1 MKQSYFLI
9 FIFIF
14 SFTVFSQN
22 KLSKKCV
29 QEEKIITVTS
39 CNIKGTLLL
48 PKKVKEKIPIVVFIA
63 GSGPTDRNGNNPTM
77 KNNSLKMM
85 AEELCLNGIAS
96 FRYDKR
102 MIAESVDTILKEEN
116 LRFET
121 YVNDAVV
128 IINFIKKDER
138 FSQVIIAGHS
148 EGSLIG
154 MLAAEKTKVDKYI
167 SIAGVGVSADKI
179 LKKQLENKKTIKNEA
194 FAVIDSLKKGIQV
207 DSLSE
212 SIYSIFRP
220 SVQPYIISWL
230 KYNPQIEIAKL
241 NIPIL
246 IIQGTT
252 DIQVDTT
259 NADLLHKAAPKSEL
273 FIIKDMNH
281 VLKQCS
287 DDYTENLKTY
297 FTPEIALNSELID
310 ILAKFIK
317 K

>member
-1 MKQSYFLI
+1 MKQSYFLL
-9 FIFIF
+9 FIILF
-14 SFTVFSQN
+14 SFASFSQKKVN
-22 KLSKKCV
+22 KKCV
-29 QEEKIITVTS
+29 QEEKSLTVTT

-48 PKKVKEKIPIVVFIA
+48 PKKMKGKVPVVIFIA
-63 GSGPTDRNGNNPTM
+63 GSGPTDRDGNNSTM

-102 MIAESVDTILKEEN
+102 MIAESVDTILKEKD

-121 YVNDAVV
+121 YINDAVEV
-128 IINFIKKDER
+128 INFIKKDER

-154 MLAAEKTKVDKYI
+154 MVAAQKTKVDKYI
-167 SIAGVGVSADKI
+167 SLAGVGVSADII
-179 LKKQLENKKTIKNEA
+179 LKKQLASKITIKEESY
-194 FAVIDSLKKGIQV
+194 AVIDSLKKGILV

-212 SIYSIFRP
+212 SIQAIFRP
-220 SVQPYIISWL
+220 SVQPYIISWF
-230 KYNPQIEIAKL
+230 KYNPQTEIAKL
-241 NIPIL
+241 KIPVL
-246 IIQGTT
+246 IVQGTT

-259 NADLLHKAAPKSEL
+259 NAELLHKALPNSEL
-273 FIIKDMNH
+273 YIIKDMNH
-281 VLKQCS
+281 LLKQCT
-287 DDYTENLKTY
+287 DDRTENLKTY
-297 FTPEIALNSELID
+297 FNPDVPLNTELIG

>member
-1 MKQSYFLI
+1 MKKKYFLI
-9 FIFIF
+9 FAILF
-14 SFTVFSQN
+14 SFIVFSQ
-22 KLSKKCV
+22 KKISKKCV
-29 QEEKIITVTS
+29 QEEKTISVNT

-48 PKKVKEKIPIVVFIA
+48 PKKIKEKVPVVVIIA
-63 GSGPTDRNGNNPTM
+63 GSGPTDRNGNNLQI

-102 MIAESVDTILKEEN
+102 MIAQSVDTTIKEKD

-121 YVNDAVV
+121 YINDAVEIV
-128 IINFIKKDER
+128 NFIKKDER
-138 FSQVIIAGHS
+138 FSQIIIAGHS

-154 MLAAEKTKVDKYI
+154 MIVATKTKVDKYI
-167 SIAGVGVSADKI
+167 SLAGVGVSADKV
-179 LKKQLENKKTIKNEA
+179 LKKQLESKKTIKKEA
-194 FAVIDSLKKGIQV
+194 YAVIDSLKKGIFV
-207 DSLSE
+207 DSLSKN
-212 SIYSIFRP
+212 IYPLFRP
-220 SVQPYIISWL
+220 SIQAYIISWF
-230 KYNPQIEIAKL
+230 KYQPQTEIAKL
-241 NIPIL
+241 KIPVS

-259 NADLLHKAAPKSEL
+259 NAELLHKALTNSEL
-273 FIIKDMNH
+273 HIIKNMNH
-281 VLKQCS
+281 LLKQCS

-297 FTPEIALNSELID
+297 FTPDIPLNTELIS

>member
-1 MKQSYFLI
+1 MKQSYLLLFLI
-9 FIFIF
+9 LF
-14 SFTVFSQN
+14 SYTSFSQ
-22 KLSKKCV
+22 KKVSKKCV
-29 QEEKIITVTS
+29 QEEKTISVNT
-39 CNIKGTLLL
+39 CDLKGTLLF
-48 PKKVKEKIPIVVFIA
+48 PKKMKGKVPIVIFIA

-77 KNNSLKMM
+77 KNNSLKMT
-85 AEELCLNGIAS
+85 AEQLCLNGIAS

-102 MIAESVDTILKEEN
+102 MIAESVDTILKEED

-121 YVNDAVV
+121 YINDAVEV
-128 IINFIKKDER
+128 INFIKKDER

-154 MLAAEKTKVDKYI
+154 MVAVEKTKVDKYI
-167 SIAGVGVSADKI
+167 SLAGVGVTADII
-179 LKKQLENKKTIKNEA
+179 LKKQLESKKTIKEES

-212 SIYSIFRP
+212 ALAPIFRS
-220 SVQPYIISWL
+220 SVQPYMISWF
-230 KYNPQIEIAKL
+230 KYNPKNEIAKL
-241 NIPIL
+241 KIPVL

-259 NADLLHKAAPKSEL
+259 NANLLHSALPNSEL
-273 FIIKDMNH
+273 HIIKDMNH
-281 VLKQCS
+281 VLKQCG

-297 FTPEIALNSELID
+297 FTPDIPLNTELIG